1 MALRRSRGHNRTA
14 KGKFIKITIVA
25 IGSRGDTQ
33 PYMALGLGLQ
43 AAGHDVRLC
52 AGDNFRDFVTR
63 YGLAFVPS
71 GVDTHVFI
79 NQRIPAVLESG
90 RNTLQAIRTVVR
102 EGMAFADS
110 MWQGMQRACAD
121 ADLICTN
128 FIGFG
133 ASCIAERRG
142 IPMIMAHTTPL
153 IGFTRSAPSLLFPTR
168 RSLGAPLNGL
178 THQLGEFALRQF
190 VHQAFNQW
198 RAASGLQPVSRMGW
212 RFDAMPDLSIPMLY
226 AHSPTVLARPADW
239 PPDWHAAGFW
249 FLDAPPDWTP
259 PNALIDFLAAG
270 PPPIY
275 IGFGS
280 MSNRQPAQ
288 MTAIIVEALKRS
300 GQRAILA
307 TGWGGLAPADR
318 SDQVFVMDEVPH
330 DWLFAQ
336 VAAVVHHGGVGTT
349 AAGLRAGVLAVIVP
363 QFGDQYFWGEHAR
376 RIGAALRPLPRK
388 QLTADKLAA
397 ALQQV
402 TQDAD
407 LRRKARAVGA
417 IIRAED
423 GIGQAVRL
431 IEAHAAQRN

>member
-1 MALRRSRGHNRTA
+1 
-14 KGKFIKITIVA
+14 
-25 IGSRGDTQ
+25 
-33 PYMALGLGLQ
+33 MALGLGLQ

-52 AGDNFRDFVTR
+52 TGDNFRAFVSH
-63 YGLAFVPS
+63 YGLAFAPS
-71 GVDTHVFI
+71 GVDTHMFI
-79 NQRIPAVLESG
+79 NQRIPAVLDSG

-110 MWQGMQRACAD
+110 MWQGIQGACAD
-121 ADLICTN
+121 ADLICAN

-133 ASCIAERRG
+133 AACIAERRG

-153 IGFTRSAPSLLFPTR
+153 IGFTRTAPSLLIPTR

-198 RAASGLQPVSRMGW
+198 RAASGLRPVSRAGW
-212 RFDAMPDLSIPMLY
+212 HFDSMPDLSIPMLY

-239 PPDWHAAGFW
+239 RPDWHVTGFW

-259 PNALIDFLAAG
+259 PKSLTDFLAAG
-270 PPPIY
+270 PPPVY

-288 MTAIIVEALKRS
+288 TTAIVVEALRRS

-307 TGWGGLAPADR
+307 TGWGGLAS
-318 SDQVFVMDEVPH
+318 SDQHGDLFVIDEVPH
-330 DWLFAQ
+330 DWLFPQ

-349 AAGLRAGVLAVIVP
+349 AAGLRAGVPAVIVP
-363 QFGDQYFWGEHAR
+363 QFGDQYFWGDHAQ

-402 TQDAD
+402 TQDVD
-407 LRRKARAVGA
+407 LRHRASAVGA
-417 IIRAED
+417 MIRAED
-423 GIGQAVRL
+423 GIIQAVRL
-431 IEAHAAQRN
+431 IEAHAVQRN